1 MSPPARRAVVYLAT
15 LLWQLVILL
24 LQKESHILRKKSV
37 EAGRYYASE
46 AMRDPKLQ
54 KKAINYTLD
63 KARPVIQKV
72 GSEMLDQLSTKV
84 RPNQRYKTDRP
95 DLDGAGF
102 DIHAAIGKFPK
113 PKKGWTLPGH
123 NFTGPYNPLEKQVK
137 YDPETGEILEIY
149 QPPTGATDAIAMQHD
164 VDYDVCSNREK
175 KYGENLKK
183 CKHKAVKKMAKSL
196 DAVPYKQRQ
205 WGHAAARNAINA
217 KQKLGLG
224 LKQQK
229 GTDVLDK
236 PLEVVKFAETMTKK
250 NDSFHKT
257 CIRSVLVR

>member
-1 MSPPARRAVVYLAT
+1 MRNNKNTFYAGKLGEPSRAEGSGIFGDVAMVVGDLAITKGIPYLA
-15 LLWQLVILL
+15 
-24 LQKESHILRKKSV
+24 KKSV

-46 AMRDPKLQ
+46 AMRDSKLQ

-72 GSEMLDQLSTKV
+72 GSEMFDQLSTKV

-123 NFTGPYNPLEKQVK
+123 NFTGPYNPLEEQVK

-149 QPPTGATDAIAMQHD
+149 QPPTGATNAIAMQHD

-175 KYGENLKK
+175 NMVKISKNANTQRIKK
-183 CKHKAVKKMAKSL
+183 
-196 DAVPYKQRQ
+196 
-205 WGHAAARNAINA
+205 W
-217 KQKLGLG
+217 
-224 LKQQK
+224 
-229 GTDVLDK
+229 
-236 PLEVVKFAETMTKK
+236 
-250 NDSFHKT
+250 
-257 CIRSVLVR
+257 

>member
-1 MSPPARRAVVYLAT
+1 
-15 LLWQLVILL
+15 
-24 LQKESHILRKKSV
+24 
-37 EAGRYYASE
+37 
-46 AMRDPKLQ
+46 MRDPKLQ

-95 DLDGAGF
+95 D
-102 DIHAAIGKFPK
+102 
-113 PKKGWTLPGH
+113 
-123 NFTGPYNPLEKQVK
+123 
-137 YDPETGEILEIY
+137 
-149 QPPTGATDAIAMQHD
+149 AIAMQHD

-183 CKHKAVKKMAKSL
+183 CKHKADKKMVRAL

-205 WGHAAARNAINA
+205 WGHAAARNTINA
-217 KQKLGLG
+217 KQKLRLG

-229 GTDVLDK
+229 G
-236 PLEVVKFAETMTKK
+236 
-250 NDSFHKT
+250 
-257 CIRSVLVR
+257 LVFWINR

>member
-1 MSPPARRAVVYLAT
+1 MRNNKNKFYAR
-15 LLWQLVILL
+15 
-24 LQKESHILRKKSV
+24 
-37 EAGRYYASE
+37 
-46 AMRDPKLQ
+46 KLGEPSS
-54 KKAINYTLD
+54 AE
-63 KARPVIQKV
+63 
-72 GSEMLDQLSTKV
+72 GS
-84 RPNQRYKTDRP
+84 
-95 DLDGAGF
+95 GI

-183 CKHKAVKKMAKSL
+183 YKHKADKN
-196 DAVPYKQRQ
+196 
-205 WGHAAARNAINA
+205 AAARNAINA

-229 GTDVLDK
+229 GTGVLDK
-236 PLEVVKFAETMTKK
+236 PLEVVKFAETLTKK
-250 NDSFHKT
+250 MIPSTKHVFDRYWSGDIAKNAFTGPTGVTSKKFWTHPKKGTVMRLVKNPKT
-257 CIRSVLVR
+257 GKYENVYEEP